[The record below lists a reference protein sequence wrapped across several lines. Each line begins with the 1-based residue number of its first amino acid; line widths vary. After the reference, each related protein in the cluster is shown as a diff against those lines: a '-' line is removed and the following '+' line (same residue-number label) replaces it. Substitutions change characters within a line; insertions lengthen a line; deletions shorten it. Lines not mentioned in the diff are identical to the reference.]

1 MIFFLSFAIH
11 TSGRETRRE
20 EFAWNEKRKEKM
32 KMTRRILAML
42 MALVMVFALA
52 ACGEPATEETTPAGE
67 ETEPV
72 DPQAAAQ
79 AVIDSLVVPEDIDP
93 AAVEGLEDGVLT
105 VAMECAYAPYN
116 WTQMDDSNGAVP
128 IEGGYANGYDV
139 MMAQIICDIYGWEL
153 EVKAS
158 AWDSLAPGVQSGV
171 YDANIAGQS
180 MTADRMAQVD
190 MAGPYYYAD
199 IVVVTT
205 KDSEYASAQNIQD
218 LAGGIATAQSGTI
231 WYDSCL
237 PQIPDVE
244 LIAPAETAPSM
255 IMALTTGQVDYI
267 CTDVP
272 TATAAAQKDDNLVI
286 LNFAGTDGD
295 FQFATEEERAE
306 NVNIGISVRKGNTSL
321 LDAMNAVLN
330 QMDSDDFNTIMAYA
344 ISIQPEI

>member
-1 MIFFLSFAIH
+1 
-11 TSGRETRRE
+11 
-20 EFAWNEKRKEKM
+20 
-32 KMTRRILAML
+32 MTRRILAVL
-42 MALVMVFALA
+42 MALAMVFALA
-52 ACGEPATEETTPAGE
+52 ACGGEPTTTESSAPASSAPAESGAPE
-67 ETEPV
+67 ESAAPSA

-79 AVIDSLVVPEDIDP
+79 AVIDSLVVPEGIDP
-93 AAVEGLEDGVLT
+93 TAVQGVEDGVLT

-116 WTQMDDSNGAVP
+116 WTQMDDSNGAVA
-128 IEGGYANGYDV
+128 IDGGYANGYDV
-139 MMAQIICDIYGWEL
+139 MMSKIICDLYGWDL
-153 EVKAS
+153 QVIAS
-158 AWDSLAPGVQSGV
+158 AWDSLVPGVQSGV
-171 YDANIAGQS
+171 YDAVIAGQS

-205 KDSEYASAQNIQD
+205 KDSEYANAQSIQD
-218 LAGGIATAQSGTI
+218 LAGGTCTAQSGTI

-237 PQIPDVE
+237 PQIPDVD

-306 NVNIGISVRKGNTSL
+306 NVNIGISVQKGNTTL
-321 LDAMNAVLN
+321 LDAMNAVLE
-330 QMDSDDFNTIMAYA
+330 QMDADDFNTIMAYA

>member
-1 MIFFLSFAIH
+1 
-11 TSGRETRRE
+11 
-20 EFAWNEKRKEKM
+20 
-32 KMTRRILAML
+32 MTRRILAML
-42 MALVMVFALA
+42 MALAMVFALA
-52 ACGEPATEETTPAGE
+52 ACGGESAETEESVAPTA
-67 ETEPV
+67 
-72 DPQAAAQ
+72 DPKAAAD
-79 AVIDSLVVPEDIDP
+79 AVIAALTVPEDIDA
-93 AAVEGLEDGVLT
+93 AAVQGVEDGVLT

-116 WTQMDDSNGAVP
+116 WTQMDDSNGAVE
-128 IEGGYANGYDV
+128 ISNVSGSYANGYDV
-139 MMAQIICDIYGWEL
+139 MMAQIICDVYGWEL
-153 EVKAS
+153 EIVSS
-158 AWDSLAPGVQSGV
+158 AWDSLAPGVQSGL

-306 NVNIGISVRKGNTSL
+306 NVNIGISVKKGNTSL